1 MKMPECETITSGGWI
16 SSDWLW
22 NQLRGG
28 ANSSSNEEALAP
40 DVVRPNIT
48 VLDCR
53 PAADFSDCH
62 IRRSVH
68 LVLPTIMLRRL
79 AGGKVTINTVLKSS
93 EMLIGGG
100 GGGGNKKQQHTFVL
114 CGSGELTSVLTKSLI
129 QDGCP
134 VVCLQGI

>member
-28 ANSSSNEEALAP
+28 TNEEAPAPP

-93 EMLIGGG
+93 ENGMLIGGSG
-100 GGGGNKKQQHTFVL
+100 GGGGKKQQHTFVL

-134 VVCLQGI
+134 VVCLQGIN